1 MYDTIIPTS
10 KIKFLGIDETTMSS
24 IWFEI
29 LLIVFLILLNGGL
42 ALSELALVS
51 ARKGRLE
58 QLAKE
63 GDGRAGLAL
72 RLANSPNSFLSTIQ
86 IGITFVGILS
96 GAFGGI
102 TIAKLLI
109 WYLSMID
116 LLAPYSETIGVV
128 IVVVGITY
136 FSLIIGELVPKRL
149 ALNNPEKIARLV
161 APTIYRLSRL
171 AHPLVLLLGGSTN
184 LLLRIFRFKPSTGPT
199 VTEEEIKLLINQG
212 TQAGTFQEFEQDT
225 IERVFRLADR
235 RVTVLMTPRADMIW
249 LNLNENIEETKRII
263 AKHKFSFYPVVQDTL
278 EHIVGVVRGK
288 ELLSLTIEDK
298 PFNLKEMCHKP
309 LYVSETTQAVRVLEL
324 FKKSGTYIA
333 FVVDEYGAI
342 LGLVTLGDILRSV
355 FDEVEDPGTGKRE
368 IVEREDGSW
377 LISGSLPL
385 DEFMD
390 YMEIWR
396 LDEEPQTG
404 MNTVGGFVMA
414 KIGAV
419 PSEAQHFI
427 WQGLRI
433 EVVDMDGR
441 RVDKILV
448 SRTTD
453 NPDATHRNAQP

>member
-1 MYDTIIPTS
+1 VPPCGVS
-10 KIKFLGIDETTMSS
+10 GKNETLMISV
-24 IWFEI
+24 WFEI
-29 LLIVFLILLNGGL
+29 LLIVLLVLLNGLL

-58 QLAKE
+58 QLATE
-63 GDGRAGLAL
+63 GDRRAGVAL
-72 RLANSPNSFLSTIQ
+72 RLANSPNSFLSTVQ

-96 GAFGGI
+96 GAFGGV
-102 TIAKLLI
+102 TIAHLLTRQ
-109 WYLSMID
+109 LAAFP
-116 LLAPYSETIGVV
+116 LLAPYAATIAVV
-128 IVVVGITY
+128 AVVVGITY
-136 FSLIIGELVPKRL
+136 LSLIIGELAPKRL

-161 APTIYRLSRL
+161 APTIARLARL

-184 LLLRIFRFKPSTGPT
+184 LLLRLFRFQPSTEPT

-212 TQAGTFQEFEQDT
+212 TQAGTFQEFEQNT

-235 RVTVLMTPRADMIW
+235 RVTVLMTPRADMVW
-249 LNLNENIEETKRII
+249 LDLQQPIEDTKRSI
-263 AKHKFSFYPVVQDTL
+263 AKHKFSYYPVVEDTL
-278 EHIVGVVRGK
+278 EHIVGVVRSK

-298 PFNLKEMCHKP
+298 PFNLKEMCKKP
-309 LYVSETTQAVRVLEL
+309 LFVSETTQAVIMLEL
-324 FKKSGTYIA
+324 FKKSGTYMA

-355 FDEVEDPGTGKRE
+355 FDEVDDTVSGKRE

-385 DEFMD
+385 DEFLD
-390 YMEIWR
+390 YMGIRR
-396 LDEEPQTG
+396 LEEEPPTAI
-404 MNTVGGFVMA
+404 NTVGGLVMA

-419 PSEAQHFI
+419 PTEAQHFI

-453 NPDATHRNAQP
+453 SAGLARRTDRS